1 MTRPRIYPLLFMFL
15 LLVLMVATSVAFPGG
30 RLRGALLTGSGVVL
44 LVAGVALL
52 VAGVALLV
60 AGVALLV
67 AGVALLVAGVA
78 LIAVAAGLFRR
89 HHTTLNPH
97 GDTTALVQNGLYRY
111 SRNPMYLGMLLVL
124 AGAALAL
131 GHPAAW
137 LVPPVF
143 VAVVTRA
150 NIQREEQLLEERFG
164 DDYRTYRQR
173 VRRWI

>member
-1 MTRPRIYPLLFMFL
+1 MNRLRIYPLLFMFL
-15 LLVLMVATSVAFPGG
+15 LLGLMVATTVAFPGG
-30 RLRGALLTGSGVVL
+30 RLRGALLSGTGVC
-44 LVAGVALL
+44 VAGV
-52 VAGVALLV
+52 GVV
-60 AGVALLV
+60 
-67 AGVALLVAGVA
+67 

-89 HHTTLNPH
+89 YHTTLNPH
-97 GDTTALVQNGLYRY
+97 GDSTALVQNGLYRY

-131 GHPAAW
+131 GHPAVW

-143 VAVVTRA
+143 LAVVARA

-164 DDYRTYRQR
+164 DDYRAYRQR